1 MMYSSMCSAAST
13 QRLFFFVACSKMAGL
28 AGLPALVIVLSC
40 VSAMLV
46 DSKLST
52 YTPAQK
58 AGQAAFIKQPPLR
71 LNTHVVLTRLATT
84 PRTACAPVRDR
95 RRIVEVPEKSA
106 RNAQYCDEAS
116 DKGAELITLTISHLL
131 QCLSMASK
139 SSSSG
144 DEERKPQKAEP
155 PASPPLPAL
164 LGLPT
169 VEIEYCTGCRWML
182 RAAWLAQVCVCASW

>member
-1 MMYSSMCSAAST
+1 M
-13 QRLFFFVACSKMAGL
+13 
-28 AGLPALVIVLSC
+28 VLSC
-40 VSAMLV
+40 VSDMLV

-58 AGQAAFIKQPPLR
+58 AGQAFIQQSPLR
-71 LNTHVVLTRLATT
+71 LDTQARLATI
-84 PRTACAPVRDR
+84 PRTACSTHAPNLHYAKVRDR
-95 RRIVEVPEKSA
+95 RRIVEIPEKSA
-106 RNAQYCDEAS
+106 SNAQYCNEAS
-116 DKGAELITLTISHLL
+116 DKGAELFTLTISHLL